1 MKYEHTIDL
10 DELQKEMGMNIK
22 EIADLVGINISTVYK
37 WSWLGEKRGV
47 RPTYNSIIKLLTH
60 RASVTTL
67 FGVKEPIFESRISTK
82 ISQDD
87 ILEGVRKALISLGRD
102 K

>member
-37 WSWLGEKRGV
+37 WSWEGEKRGV

-60 RASVTTL
+60 GASVTTL
-67 FGVKEPIFESRISTK
+67 FGVKEPVFESRISTK
-82 ISQDD
+82 VKTIF
-87 ILEGVRKALISLGRD
+87 LKEFVKP
-102 K
+102 